1 MNESRWYVLGAG
13 SIGRLFAERL
23 ADAGGA
29 VQLLRRGA
37 PRPQP
42 APTLLLVATKAP
54 DVIDALAPHLVD
66 DGHGQLALLLQN
78 GMGISEAVRAR
89 WPRLRL
95 WNAVTTAAAWRDAGD
110 RLHVVTVGET
120 LAGRWDDAGL
130 AVLDNAIDAL
140 ANAGIVAITGD
151 IRAALWRKLA
161 VNALINP
168 LSALHGCR
176 NGELETVAAPEL
188 LLLAR
193 EFDAVARAEGIE
205 LDSHTLAVAVMR
217 RTAENFS
224 SMNRDV
230 AQGRRTEIDWITG
243 YVVACAARH
252 GIAVPQ
258 HARLLAEIHAR
269 SPH

>member
-23 ADAGGA
+23 ARTGCA

-37 PRPQP
+37 ARPQP

-54 DVIDALAPHLVD
+54 DVLDALAPHVAG

-95 WNAVTTAAAWRDAGD
+95 WNAMTTAAAWRDDED
-110 RLHVVTVGET
+110 RLHVVTEGDT

-130 AVLDNAIDAL
+130 AVLDNAVGEL
-140 ANAGIVAITGD
+140 AGAGILALTAD

-176 NGELETVAAPEL
+176 NGELETVAATEL
-188 LLLAR
+188 SLLAR
-193 EFDAVARAEGIE
+193 EFDAVAAAEGVP
-205 LDSHTLAVAVMR
+205 LDSHALAVAVMR

-230 AQGRRTEIDWITG
+230 ALGRRTEIDWITG
-243 YVVACAARH
+243 HVVACAARH

-258 HARLLAEIHAR
+258 HAALLAAIHAR
-269 SPH
+269 APR